1 LANGHEHL
9 GVSDLPDELRGLTV
23 ASDDTQAGTFHEA
36 VQGFKK
42 ELVRSALRI
51 HSGNRLRAAMELGI
65 SRCYLHRLLNQFN
78 LADEE
83 MAQEALD
90 EEDEPMLR
98 ALQIPQSE
106 SKRAIPRIA

>member
-1 LANGHEHL
+1 MTV
-9 GVSDLPDELRGLTV
+9 VSDDAPG
-23 ASDDTQAGTFHEA
+23 GTFHEA

-51 HSGNRLRAAMELGI
+51 HSGNRLRAAAELGI

-83 MAQEALD
+83 MSQEELAPEELELEDDQLALRD
-90 EEDEPMLR
+90 FKVPHSDL
-98 ALQIPQSE
+98 
-106 SKRAIPRIA
+106 KRGVVRIA